1 MKNILL
7 IFVIL
12 ILIDLIWLY
21 LIKDKYMVQVFDI
34 QKQELTV
41 NYYSAFVV
49 YVLLAIGLYYFTK
62 DKNNTLD
69 KVKNAALLGL
79 ITYGVYDFT
88 NGAIFKNWDYTLG
101 VMDTIW
107 GSILCGSTIYI
118 FNKF

>member
-21 LIKDKYMVQVFDI
+21 LIKDNYAKQIFDI
-34 QKQELTV
+34 QNKELTV
-41 NYYSAFVV
+41 NYYSGLVV

-62 DKNNTLD
+62 NENNTSD
-69 KVKNAALLGL
+69 KVKNAALFGL

-88 NGAIFKNWDYTLG
+88 NGAIFKNWDFRLG
-101 VMDTIW
+101 IMDTIW

-118 FNKF
+118 INKF